1 MSSFK
6 NWTRD
11 KLKERFGIKRQSN
24 HPILLEWLI
33 KSKDIVLNELELSN
47 LKRLREQLL
56 LFVDFWNEEELKF
69 KFIGNIVSLAN
80 YDTEDISGFA
90 DRYIS
95 AIVDGDELSGNPDFL
110 VATGKQEVKTPFF
123 CLHEYK
129 KEINNDSPDPAGQ
142 CLATMLAAQT
152 LNINEP
158 KMAGKPIYGAYI
170 IGRNWFFLILE
181 GKHYSISDA
190 FVSTHEDDLM
200 QILQV
205 LKYCKQII
213 VDIWGEESNH

>member
-11 KLKERFGIKRQSN
+11 KLKKRFGIRRQIN
-24 HPILLEWLI
+24 HPILLEWLN
-33 KSKDIVLNELELSN
+33 KSKDIALSDFEKQN
-47 LKRLREQLL
+47 LMYLREQMLK
-56 LFVDFWNEEELKF
+56 FIDYWNEEELKF
-69 KFIGNIVSLAN
+69 KFIGNIVNLAN

-95 AIVDGDELSGNPDFL
+95 TIVDGEELGGNPDFL
-110 VATGKQEVKTPFF
+110 VATGKQEVDTPFF

-142 CLATMLAAQT
+142 CLAAMLVAQT

-158 KMAGKPIYGAYI
+158 KMSGKPIYGTYI

-181 GKHYSISDA
+181 DKHYSISDA

-200 QILQV
+200 QILQI

-213 VDIWGEESNH
+213 LDTWGEE